1 VPHFDVFVVKN
12 VYICKMENVFETHI
26 SELLTSKIPPIEDY
40 FKADF
45 LFYYGVINE
54 PAPDIL
60 KRKINKLQEN
70 QSNNKLCIMLNTQGG
85 SAETVEIMVK
95 IIRHHYEN
103 VIFIVPKQAYS
114 AGTIF
119 CMSGDK
125 IFMDYS
131 SSLGPIDPQVNKG
144 SGWVQALGYLDKF
157 EEMVD
162 KSKKQTLSPA
172 EFAILKE
179 QDIGLLRRYEQARDL
194 TISLLTEWLVKY
206 KFKCWTQHT
215 STGLPVTNEEKK
227 DRAKAIAEDLGDHKK
242 WHSHARS
249 LNIEKLREMKLFID
263 DYSDNQALSSII
275 GDYHDSVC
283 SYLQKNNKHVYN
295 SIFIHSKL
303 GF

>member
-1 VPHFDVFVVKN
+1 
-12 VYICKMENVFETHI
+12 MENVFEYHI
-26 SELLTSKIPPIEDY
+26 RELLTSKTLPIEEH

-45 LFYYGVINE
+45 LFYYGIINE

-60 KRKINKLQEN
+60 KRKIYELQNK
-70 QSNNKLCIMLNTQGG
+70 QSNNTLCIMLNTQGG

-95 IIRHHYEN
+95 IIRHHYAN
-103 VIFIVPKQAYS
+103 VVFIVPKQAYS

-125 IFMDYS
+125 IYMDYS

-144 SGWVQALGYLDKF
+144 NGFVPALGYLDKY
-157 EEMVD
+157 EEMIE
-162 KSKKQTLSPA
+162 KSKNQTLSPA

-206 KFKCWTQHT
+206 KFKCWTHHT
-215 STGLPVTNEEKK
+215 STGRSVTNEEKK
-227 DRAKAIAEDLGDHKK
+227 ERAEAIAKDLGDHKK

-249 LNIEKLREMKLFID
+249 LNIEKLHEMKLFID

-283 SYLQKNNKHVYN
+283 SYLQENNNHVYN